1 MLRRPVPPPRRAGVV
16 VEAALVLPIAFLLI
30 LGVLIGGMGVFR
42 YQEVAHLARLTARY
56 AAVHG
61 GQYAQDNASAIAAGT
76 LPNVSNNYLAR
87 SIAAA
92 NAVLLNSSQLS
103 VSTTITTHSG
113 AYAWDDTTNNNNRMP
128 YSTYT
133 DGNGNT
139 DYVTSTVQVT
149 VSYQWVPEWFLAGP
163 ITLTST
169 AVVPMSY

>member
-1 MLRRPVPPPRRAGVV
+1 MLRRLIPLRRRAGVL
-16 VEAALVLPIAFLLI
+16 VEAALVLPITFLLI

-61 GQYAQDNASAIAAGT
+61 GQYAQDNASAITAGT
-76 LPNVSNNYLAR
+76 LPNVNGNYLAQN
-87 SIAAA
+87 IAAA

-103 VSTTITTHSG
+103 VSATIITHSG
-113 AYAWDDTTNNNNRMP
+113 TYDWDDTADNNNRMP

-133 DGNGNT
+133 DSNKNT
-139 DYVTSTVQVT
+139 DCVTNAVQVT
-149 VSYQWVPEWFLAGP
+149 VSYQWMPEWFLAGP
-163 ITLTST
+163 IILTST

>member
-1 MLRRPVPPPRRAGVV
+1 MFRRPVPTPRRAGVV

-42 YQEVAHLARLTARY
+42 YQEVAHLARLTARC

-61 GQYAQDNASAIAAGT
+61 GQFAKDNAAAIAAGT
-76 LPNVSNNYLAR
+76 LPNVNNDYLTQN
-87 SIAAA
+87 IAAA

-103 VSTTITTHSG
+103 VSATITTHSG
-113 AYAWDDTTNNNNRMP
+113 AYDWDDTTDNNNRMP
-128 YSTYT
+128 YSTYI
-133 DGNGNT
+133 DSNKNINN
-139 DYVTSTVQVT
+139 VTNTVQVT
-149 VSYQWVPEWFLAGP
+149 VSYQWMPEWFLAGP